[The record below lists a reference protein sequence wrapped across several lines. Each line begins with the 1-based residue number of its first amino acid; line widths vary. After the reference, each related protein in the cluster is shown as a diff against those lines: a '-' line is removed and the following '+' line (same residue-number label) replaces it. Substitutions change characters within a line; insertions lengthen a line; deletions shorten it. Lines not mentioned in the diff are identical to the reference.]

1 MEPLFVWL
9 EATSLSTWLRESPS
23 LWAFPFVLILHTVG
37 LAFFVG
43 TNVAWDVRVLGFSL
57 GIPLEALRRY
67 FLVMWAGFWI
77 NAFSGV
83 LLLIAYPTKALTN
96 PLFYAKLAL
105 IAFGVVLAFRIRR
118 EVNGLAARADA
129 ASDGKDARGGIAR
142 VLDRRH
148 LRRSPARIHVHASD
162 GGLPVLDQLLHAVEA
177 YLRHTPQGEFLRT
190 ARWGWPIF
198 ESLHFLGMSLLL
210 GTVGVFDLRLLGF
223 ARRIPDCCAAPADSD
238 WHLGLLHQPRD
249 RYLLHLRHARS
260 IPVQQGVLLE
270 GDVHHDCWRQRDDL
284 LRANVPAIAG
294 DAAGRRRLRW
304 RRVWRAECRCS
315 RGLASCPL
323 DGC

>member
-1 MEPLFVWL
+1 MEPFFVWL

-57 GIPLEALRRY
+57 GIPLAALPRY

-129 ASDGKDARGGIAR
+129 PPMARMLAAVSLVCWIA
-142 VLDRRH
+142 V
-148 LRRSPARIHVHASD
+148 
-162 GGLPVLDQLLHAVEA
+162 
-177 YLRHTPQGEFLRT
+177 
-190 ARWGWPIF
+190 IF
-198 ESLHFLGMSLLL
+198 AG
-210 GTVGVFDLRLLGF
+210 RLL
-223 ARRIPDCCAAPADSD
+223 AYTCT
-238 WHLGLLHQPRD
+238 
-249 RYLLHLRHARS
+249 
-260 IPVQQGVLLE
+260 
-270 GDVHHDCWRQRDDL
+270 
-284 LRANVPAIAG
+284 
-294 DAAGRRRLRW
+294 RLT
-304 RRVWRAECRCS
+304 VDFPC
-315 RGLASCPL
+315 
-323 DGC
+323 

>member
-1 MEPLFVWL
+1 MEPFFVWL

-96 PLFYAKLAL
+96 PLFNAKLAL
-105 IAFGVVLAFRIRR
+105 IAVGVVLAYRIRR

-129 ASDGKDARGGIAR
+129 PPMARMLAAVSLVCWIA
-142 VLDRRH
+142 V
-148 LRRSPARIHVHASD
+148 
-162 GGLPVLDQLLHAVEA
+162 
-177 YLRHTPQGEFLRT
+177 
-190 ARWGWPIF
+190 IF
-198 ESLHFLGMSLLL
+198 AG
-210 GTVGVFDLRLLGF
+210 RLL
-223 ARRIPDCCAAPADSD
+223 AYTCT
-238 WHLGLLHQPRD
+238 
-249 RYLLHLRHARS
+249 
-260 IPVQQGVLLE
+260 
-270 GDVHHDCWRQRDDL
+270 
-284 LRANVPAIAG
+284 
-294 DAAGRRRLRW
+294 RLT
-304 RRVWRAECRCS
+304 VDFPC
-315 RGLASCPL
+315 
-323 DGC
+323 

>member
-1 MEPLFVWL
+1 MEPFFVWI

-67 FLVMWAGFWI
+67 FLVMWAGFWV

-118 EVNGLAARADA
+118 EVNGLDVRADA
-129 ASDGKDARGGIAR
+129 PPLARMLAALSLACWIA
-142 VLDRRH
+142 V
-148 LRRSPARIHVHASD
+148 
-162 GGLPVLDQLLHAVEA
+162 
-177 YLRHTPQGEFLRT
+177 
-190 ARWGWPIF
+190 IF
-198 ESLHFLGMSLLL
+198 AG
-210 GTVGVFDLRLLGF
+210 RLL
-223 ARRIPDCCAAPADSD
+223 AYTCT
-238 WHLGLLHQPRD
+238 
-249 RYLLHLRHARS
+249 
-260 IPVQQGVLLE
+260 
-270 GDVHHDCWRQRDDL
+270 
-284 LRANVPAIAG
+284 
-294 DAAGRRRLRW
+294 RLT
-304 RRVWRAECRCS
+304 VDFPC
-315 RGLASCPL
+315 
-323 DGC
+323 

>member
-9 EATSLSTWLRESPS
+9 EATPLSTWLRESPS

-129 ASDGKDARGGIAR
+129 PPMARMLAAISLVCWIA
-142 VLDRRH
+142 V
-148 LRRSPARIHVHASD
+148 
-162 GGLPVLDQLLHAVEA
+162 
-177 YLRHTPQGEFLRT
+177 
-190 ARWGWPIF
+190 IF
-198 ESLHFLGMSLLL
+198 AG
-210 GTVGVFDLRLLGF
+210 RLL
-223 ARRIPDCCAAPADSD
+223 AYTCT
-238 WHLGLLHQPRD
+238 
-249 RYLLHLRHARS
+249 
-260 IPVQQGVLLE
+260 
-270 GDVHHDCWRQRDDL
+270 
-284 LRANVPAIAG
+284 
-294 DAAGRRRLRW
+294 RLT
-304 RRVWRAECRCS
+304 VDFPC
-315 RGLASCPL
+315 
-323 DGC
+323 

>member
-1 MEPLFVWL
+1 MEPFFVWL

-118 EVNGLAARADA
+118 EVSGLAARADA
-129 ASDGKDARGGIAR
+129 PRMARMLAAVSLVCWIA
-142 VLDRRH
+142 V
-148 LRRSPARIHVHASD
+148 
-162 GGLPVLDQLLHAVEA
+162 
-177 YLRHTPQGEFLRT
+177 
-190 ARWGWPIF
+190 IF
-198 ESLHFLGMSLLL
+198 AG
-210 GTVGVFDLRLLGF
+210 RLL
-223 ARRIPDCCAAPADSD
+223 AYTCT
-238 WHLGLLHQPRD
+238 
-249 RYLLHLRHARS
+249 
-260 IPVQQGVLLE
+260 
-270 GDVHHDCWRQRDDL
+270 
-284 LRANVPAIAG
+284 
-294 DAAGRRRLRW
+294 RLT
-304 RRVWRAECRCS
+304 VDFPC
-315 RGLASCPL
+315 
-323 DGC
+323 

>member
-1 MEPLFVWL
+1 MEPFFVWL

-105 IAFGVVLAFRIRR
+105 IGVGLVLAVKIR
-118 EVNGLAARADA
+118 VYVTSGAVGPTDVAPAP
-129 ASDGKDARGGIAR
+129 
-142 VLDRRH
+142 
-148 LRRSPARIHVHASD
+148 LRRLAS
-162 GGLPVLDQLLHAVEA
+162 V
-177 YLRHTPQGEFLRT
+177 
-190 ARWGWPIF
+190 
-198 ESLHFLGMSLLL
+198 SLLVWVASITA
-210 GTVGVFDLRLLGF
+210 GRLL
-223 ARRIPDCCAAPADSD
+223 A
-238 WHLGLLHQPRD
+238 
-249 RYLLHLRHARS
+249 YT
-260 IPVQQGVLLE
+260 
-270 GDVHHDCWRQRDDL
+270 
-284 LRANVPAIAG
+284 
-294 DAAGRRRLRW
+294 
-304 RRVWRAECRCS
+304 CS
-315 RGLASCPL
+315 R
-323 DGC
+323 

>member
-1 MEPLFVWL
+1 MEPFFVWA

-67 FLVMWAGFWI
+67 FLVMWAGFWV

-96 PLFYAKLAL
+96 PLFYTKLAL

-129 ASDGKDARGGIAR
+129 PPMARMLAAVSLACWIA
-142 VLDRRH
+142 V
-148 LRRSPARIHVHASD
+148 
-162 GGLPVLDQLLHAVEA
+162 
-177 YLRHTPQGEFLRT
+177 
-190 ARWGWPIF
+190 IF
-198 ESLHFLGMSLLL
+198 AG
-210 GTVGVFDLRLLGF
+210 RLL
-223 ARRIPDCCAAPADSD
+223 AYTCT
-238 WHLGLLHQPRD
+238 
-249 RYLLHLRHARS
+249 
-260 IPVQQGVLLE
+260 
-270 GDVHHDCWRQRDDL
+270 
-284 LRANVPAIAG
+284 
-294 DAAGRRRLRW
+294 RLT
-304 RRVWRAECRCS
+304 VDFPC
-315 RGLASCPL
+315 
-323 DGC
+323 

>member
-9 EATSLSTWLRESPS
+9 EATPLSTWLRESPS

-105 IAFGVVLAFRIRR
+105 IAFGIVLAFRIRR
-118 EVNGLAARADA
+118 EVSGLAARADA
-129 ASDGKDARGGIAR
+129 
-142 VLDRRH
+142 
-148 LRRSPARIHVHASD
+148 P
-162 GGLPVLDQLLHAVEA
+162 P
-177 YLRHTPQGEFLRT
+177 T
-190 ARWGWPIF
+190 ARMLAAVSLVCWIAVIF
-198 ESLHFLGMSLLL
+198 AG
-210 GTVGVFDLRLLGF
+210 RLL
-223 ARRIPDCCAAPADSD
+223 AYTCT
-238 WHLGLLHQPRD
+238 
-249 RYLLHLRHARS
+249 
-260 IPVQQGVLLE
+260 
-270 GDVHHDCWRQRDDL
+270 
-284 LRANVPAIAG
+284 
-294 DAAGRRRLRW
+294 RLT
-304 RRVWRAECRCS
+304 VDFPC
-315 RGLASCPL
+315 
-323 DGC
+323 

>member
-1 MEPLFVWL
+1 MEPFFVWV

-129 ASDGKDARGGIAR
+129 PRLARMLAAVSLACWIA
-142 VLDRRH
+142 V
-148 LRRSPARIHVHASD
+148 
-162 GGLPVLDQLLHAVEA
+162 
-177 YLRHTPQGEFLRT
+177 
-190 ARWGWPIF
+190 IF
-198 ESLHFLGMSLLL
+198 AG
-210 GTVGVFDLRLLGF
+210 RLL
-223 ARRIPDCCAAPADSD
+223 AYTCT
-238 WHLGLLHQPRD
+238 
-249 RYLLHLRHARS
+249 
-260 IPVQQGVLLE
+260 
-270 GDVHHDCWRQRDDL
+270 
-284 LRANVPAIAG
+284 
-294 DAAGRRRLRW
+294 RLT
-304 RRVWRAECRCS
+304 VDFTC
-315 RGLASCPL
+315 
-323 DGC
+323 